1 MNNAEAYMVK
11 VTRVCEVPSS
21 NVASASQALAYWRDV
36 ITRQLW
42 FDEDKEHLVALL
54 LNTHCDVQG
63 FSLISIGALHETVA
77 YPREIF
83 RAAVAS
89 SAYAIV
95 LMHNHPSGDVQPSEA
110 DKVVTERCLACGHL
124 LDVRLFDHI
133 IVGGASTYSFREN
146 GALR

>member
-21 NVASASQALAYWRDV
+21 NVATPASALAYWRDV
-36 ITRQLW
+36 IARQLW
-42 FDEDKEHLVALL
+42 FDEDKEHLIALM
-54 LNTHCDVQG
+54 LNTDCNVQG

-89 SAYAIV
+89 AAYAIV
-95 LMHNHPSGDVQPSEA
+95 LMHNHPSGSLVPSEA
-110 DKVVTERCLACGHL
+110 DKHVTERCLACGKL

-133 IVGGASTYSFREN
+133 IIGGGSSFSFKEN
-146 GALR
+146 GLL